1 MNYNNKKQTYQV
13 NSMVCFLI
21 EGNMFMKEDK
31 ENVTKYGECIPTNFT
46 WLSLEKQKEKADKL
60 ANIGK
65 KKHQTKK
72 NEK

>member
-1 MNYNNKKQTYQV
+1 
-13 NSMVCFLI
+13 
-21 EGNMFMKEDK
+21 MKEDK